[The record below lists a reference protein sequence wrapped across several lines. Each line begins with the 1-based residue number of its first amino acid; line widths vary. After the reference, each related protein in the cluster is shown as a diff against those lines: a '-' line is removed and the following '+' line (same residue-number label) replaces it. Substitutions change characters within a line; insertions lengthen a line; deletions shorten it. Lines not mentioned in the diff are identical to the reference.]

1 MIAHRI
7 RLTVTD
13 DQARTLAWWCEAARL
28 AWNWG
33 LSERDRQYRDR
44 HGGGAFARRRG
55 KWVPAGPE
63 WAPDPDAQREDLNR
77 LTTRVRRQSRLWWMV
92 EPPARVYRSELRTL
106 HEAWT
111 RCRDG
116 LARRPVPKRR
126 ATSFGLSNQDIQLD
140 GRRIRLRKLGWV
152 RLEERLR
159 WRGRVKTVRVSCEA
173 SRWYVALGVEWDRR
187 RGPAPDVSA
196 GVDAGLKTVAVV
208 ASVDGR
214 IERRIATPRTHDAQL
229 RRLRRASLAV
239 SRKRKG
245 SANWRRAMA
254 RLAQVQARVAAVRR
268 DATEQAST
276 AIVRAVRRIGIE
288 DMSARG
294 MARRV
299 ADASKSRL
307 LARISVKA
315 AEAGGQV
322 IVVPRHCA
330 GMRICSAC
338 GDRTERIR
346 AGDTGLAACRWTCE
360 RCGTENDRDI
370 NAARN
375 LDPAFWLDPVDA
387 ASCAESE
394 NARGQACQ

>member
-1 MIAHRI
+1 M
-7 RLTVTD
+7 
-13 DQARTLAWWCEAARL
+13 
-28 AWNWG
+28 
-33 LSERDRQYRDR
+33 
-44 HGGGAFARRRG
+44 
-55 KWVPAGPE
+55 
-63 WAPDPDAQREDLNR
+63 
-77 LTTRVRRQSRLWWMV
+77 
-92 EPPARVYRSELRTL
+92 
-106 HEAWT
+106 
-111 RCRDG
+111 
-116 LARRPVPKRR
+116 
-126 ATSFGLSNQDIQLD
+126 SNQDIQLD

-187 RGPAPDVSA
+187 RG
-196 GVDAGLKTVAVV
+196 
-208 ASVDGR
+208 
-214 IERRIATPRTHDAQL
+214 EL
-229 RRLRRASLAV
+229 RRVRKCPWTGVSVAGFGPRR
-239 SRKRKG
+239 
-245 SANWRRAMA
+245 RRG
-254 RLAQVQARVAAVRR
+254 L
-268 DATEQAST
+268 
-276 AIVRAVRRIGIE
+276 
-288 DMSARG
+288 SARG
-294 MARRV
+294 IPRRV

-370 NAARN
+370 NVARN

-387 ASCAESE
+387 ASWAKRE
-394 NARGQACQ
+394 ARLRATPYAGAPPHSVDGGGSPGVAPVQAGTRMTNRPGGAAAHRDGIGVRQCIGCGVRRLDLAGRTAGADDDTV